1 MTRNAAGTRTAI
13 LDAAENLVMSHGFG
27 GTSVDA
33 ILERTG
39 LTKGAFFHHFPS
51 KSELAHA
58 LVDRYAQLSQEHLE
72 DKMARAERMSRD
84 PLQQVLIFIAL
95 FEEEMAELAGET
107 PGCLFAAYCYQ
118 SQLFDERIH
127 GILRSAIAIW
137 GERIAAKLEPAI
149 ALHPPKIP
157 VDVKELSDAF
167 LVVLEG
173 AYVVS
178 RTMSETDG
186 RSVAQQLRHYRNY
199 LELLFDVAA

>member
-1 MTRNAAGTRTAI
+1 MSRNATETRNNILNAAQ
-13 LDAAENLVMSHGFG
+13 DLVMSQGFG

-33 ILERTG
+33 ILARTG

-51 KSELAHA
+51 KGDLAHA

-72 DKMARAERMSRD
+72 EKMARAERLSRD

-95 FEEEMAELAGET
+95 FEEEMDELAGET

-127 GILRSAIAIW
+127 AILRNSVAIW
-137 GERIAAKLEPAI
+137 GDRIAEKLEPAM

-157 VDVKELSDAF
+157 VSVRELSDAF

-199 LELLFDVAA
+199 LELLFGVN

>member
-1 MTRNAAGTRTAI
+1 MSRNATTTRTAI
-13 LDAAENLVMSHGFG
+13 LDAAEQLVMSHGFG
-27 GTSVDA
+27 GTSVDS

-51 KSELAHA
+51 KGELAHA
-58 LVDRYAQLSQEHLE
+58 LVERYAQLSQQHLE
-72 DKMARAERMSRD
+72 EKMARAERLSRD

-95 FEEEMAELAGET
+95 FEEEMDELAGET

-127 GILRSAIAIW
+127 AILRSSIAIW
-137 GERIAAKLEPAI
+137 GDRIREKLEPAI
-149 ALHPPKIP
+149 AIHPPRLP
-157 VDVKELSDAF
+157 VSVQELSDAF

-178 RTMSETDG
+178 RTMAETDG
-186 RSVAQQLRHYRNY
+186 RSVAKQLRHYRNY
-199 LELLFDVAA
+199 LELLFGVN